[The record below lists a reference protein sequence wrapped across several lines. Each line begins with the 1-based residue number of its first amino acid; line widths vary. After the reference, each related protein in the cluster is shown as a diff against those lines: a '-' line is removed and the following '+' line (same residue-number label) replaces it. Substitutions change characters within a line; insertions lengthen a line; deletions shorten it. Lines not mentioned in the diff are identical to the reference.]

1 MLQTLYLAPG
11 FFPPPPQKHI
21 GRRQAMSWDGL
32 LDDGTD
38 RRDRRVAAAEPGAV
52 FSFLLLH
59 VPAPAGGGLGRGGQ
73 AWDSRVLPW
82 HRDVPQEASRNW
94 C

>member
-11 FFPPPPQKHI
+11 FFPPPPQKRI
-21 GRRQAMSWDGL
+21 GRRQAVRLDGL

-38 RRDRRVAAAEPGAV
+38 RHDQRVAAAEPGAA
-52 FSFLLLH
+52 FSFLLLRR
-59 VPAPAGGGLGRGGQ
+59 PAPAAGGLGRGGQ
-73 AWDSRVLPW
+73 AWDSHVLPW
-82 HRDVPQEASRNW
+82 HRGVLQEAPGNW